1 MPRASSEPERVLQRL
16 DWTVVKRLDGLLQGD
31 YRTLFRGF
39 GFEMA
44 ELREY
49 QLTDDVRAIDWNVTA
64 RMQTPWVRLFIE
76 DRDITAWFLLD
87 LSPSVDFGTA
97 RGAEEG
103 PPGRFHRRA
112 RAAAHAPRT
121 TASGPWCSPAGRR
134 ACHSREGRA
143 DARPAPHPASSRRQ
157 PRLPRAPRTDLSA
170 LLDSALR
177 MIRRRSLLFIVSDFL
192 SVPGWD
198 RRLAMVAHR
207 HETLARAAL
216 RSPGGGA
223 PGRGPARAGGRRDG
237 RAALR
242 RHSRPAASGGA
253 SRSSPGS
260 AREELQ
266 AMLTRAGVDLLG
278 LSTEGD
284 LAGDIVRFAAARAQ
298 RRRAQFL
305 PRPARGPGPDRRRAR
320 HDAAVAIPFV
330 AAVPDPRASCCST
343 SGRSGGGGSTRRAT
357 RA

>member
-1 MPRASSEPERVLQRL
+1 MPRASSEPERLLQRL

-64 RMQTPWVRLFIE
+64 RMQEPWVRLFVE

-87 LSPSVDFGTA
+87 MSPSVDVSRDLLVDFTA
-97 RGAEEG
+97 VVARVLTRHGNRVGALVFTGGETRIV
-103 PPGRFHRRA
+103 PAKSGRMHVLRLI
-112 RAAAHAPRT
+112 
-121 TASGPWCSPAGRR
+121 
-134 ACHSREGRA
+134 RELTE
-143 DARPAPHPASSRRQ
+143 Q
-157 PRLPRAPRTDLSA
+157 PRLLRAPRTDLSA

-177 MIRRRSLLFIVSDFL
+177 MVRRRSLLFIVSDFL

-207 HETLARAAL
+207 HETLAVRL
-216 RSPGGGA
+216 FDPREGELPDVGPLVLEDSETGEQLFVDTHD
-223 PGRGPARAGGRRDG
+223 RGFRRRYAELARRR
-237 RAALR
+237 
-242 RHSRPAASGGA
+242 
-253 SRSSPGS
+253 
-260 AREELQ
+260 REELQ

-284 LAGDIVRFAAARAQ
+284 MARDIVRFASARAQ
-298 RRRAQFL
+298 RRKARTLRA
-305 PRPARGPGPDRRRAR
+305 G
-320 HDAAVAIPFV
+320 
-330 AAVPDPRASCCST
+330 
-343 SGRSGGGGSTRRAT
+343 
-357 RA
+357 